1 VAAISSGSP
10 PPGLRRAPSAVR
22 ASVLVVT
29 FNHRDLVPRCL
40 DALRATCGPADEVI
54 VVDNA
59 SSDGTAD
66 LIASR
71 YPWVRLVRS
80 PRNGGYGAA
89 NNLGAGLA
97 RGEYLV
103 FLNPDAVPLP
113 GWLEGLLEG
122 LDRTP
127 GEGTS
132 GGAGREADVLATAR
146 LLLAGDPERVDTF
159 GNEVHISGITTS
171 RGWGRP
177 AGADGEPE
185 EVAAVSGACFALR
198 RRLFRRLGGFDARL
212 FLYFEDTELSLRAR
226 LAGCRCVALPG
237 ARVLHDHRPGFSAA
251 KLRLLERNRWWTLLK
266 LFRWRTL
273 VALAP
278 VLAMGEVVAWGMAA
292 RSGPDHLAAKAL
304 AWADLLR
311 WLPALPA
318 ARREVTWVRAVPDRA
333 LLRLHATRLPFAQV
347 ASGTAA
353 RAGEGLAALAFAGG
367 RTLTY
372 ALGGR

>member
-1 VAAISSGSP
+1 VAATSKISP
-10 PPGLRRAPSAVR
+10 PPGQQAAATAARAT
-22 ASVLVVT
+22 VLVVT
-29 FNHRDLVPRCL
+29 FNHRDVVPRCL
-40 DALRATCGPADEVI
+40 DALRATIGPADEVI

-59 SSDGTAD
+59 SADGTAD
-66 LIASR
+66 LIAAR

-97 RGEYLV
+97 RSEYLV

-122 LDRTP
+122 LVPAADGGTP
-127 GEGTS
+127 GGPD
-132 GGAGREADVLATAR
+132 READVLTTAR
-146 LLLAGDPERVDTF
+146 LLLAGAPERVDTF

-177 AGADGEPE
+177 AGADTEPE
-185 EVAAVSGACFALR
+185 EVPAVSGACFALR
-198 RRLFRRLGGFDARL
+198 RRLFQRLGGFDTRL

-226 LAGCRCVALPG
+226 LAGCRCVALPA

-251 KLRLLERNRWWTLLK
+251 KLRLLERNRWWTMLK
-266 LFRWRTL
+266 LYRWPTL

-292 RSGPDHLAAKAL
+292 RSGRRHLAAKAL

-318 ARREVTWVRAVPDRA
+318 ARREAAGVRAVSDRA

-347 ASGTAA
+347 AGGTVAQ
-353 RAGEGLAALAFAGG
+353 AGEGLAALAFAGG

>member
-1 VAAISSGSP
+1 VAATSKISP
-10 PPGLRRAPSAVR
+10 PPGQQAVATAARAT
-22 ASVLVVT
+22 VLVVT
-29 FNHRDLVPRCL
+29 FNHRDVVPRCL
-40 DALRATCGPADEVI
+40 DALRATIGPADEVI

-59 SSDGTAD
+59 SADGTAD
-66 LIASR
+66 LIATR

-80 PRNGGYGAA
+80 PHNGGYGAA

-122 LDRTP
+122 LVRAA
-127 GEGTS
+127 GEGTP
-132 GGAGREADVLATAR
+132 GGPDRAAGVLVTAR
-146 LLLAGDPERVDTF
+146 LLLAGAPERVDTF

-177 AGADGEPE
+177 AGADTEPE
-185 EVAAVSGACFALR
+185 EVPAVSGACFAVR
-198 RRLFRRLGGFDARL
+198 RRLFQRLGGFDTRL

-226 LAGCRCVALPG
+226 LAGCRCVALPA
-237 ARVLHDHRPGFSAA
+237 ARVLHDHRPGFTAA
-251 KLRLLERNRWWTLLK
+251 KLRLLERNRWWTMLK
-266 LFRWRTL
+266 LYRWPTL

-292 RSGPDHLAAKAL
+292 RSGRSHLAAKAL

-311 WLPALPA
+311 WLPALPG
-318 ARREVTWVRAVPDRA
+318 ARREAAGVRAVSDRA

-347 ASGTAA
+347 ANGTVAQ
-353 RAGEGLAALAFAGG
+353 AGEGLAALAFAGG